1 MPRAG
6 LEGTETVE
14 SGPRAGLHATVPGMK
29 KRDRARRVLT
39 VDIGGTHVKVL
50 VSGLHGGQDGA
61 RRIDSNPH
69 LTPGQ
74 MVKAVRTLAQGWSF
88 DAVAIGYPGVVW
100 HGRPLIEP
108 HHLGKGWVGF
118 DYDAAFGKPVRM
130 INDAAMQAIGS
141 YEGGRMLF
149 LGLGTGLGSALIL
162 GGVLE
167 PMELGHLPYRNGRTY
182 EDYLGIPGL
191 ARLGKK
197 RWRRAVFDVVDRLGA
212 AFEVDYVVLGG
223 GNVAKLKKL
232 PPRVR
237 AGHNANAFI
246 GGFRLWTEKTWTT
259 DPDPK
264 LLQRTPRTGNRKS

>member
-1 MPRAG
+1 MKNPRR
-6 LEGTETVE
+6 
-14 SGPRAGLHATVPGMK
+14 P
-29 KRDRARRVLT
+29 KRILA
-39 VDIGGTHVKVL
+39 VDVGGSHVKVL
-50 VSGLHGGQDGA
+50 LSGLPAGQDAA
-61 RRIDSNPH
+61 RRVDSNPKF
-69 LTPGQ
+69 TPGQ
-74 MVKAVRTLAQGWSF
+74 MVKAVRTLAQGWRY
-88 DAVAIGYPGVVW
+88 DAVSIGYPGVVW

-118 DYDAAFGKPVRM
+118 DYAAAFGKPVRM
-130 INDAAMQAIGS
+130 VNDAAMQAIGS

-167 PMELGHLPYRNGRTY
+167 PMELGHLPYRKGRTY
-182 EDYLGIPGL
+182 EYYLGIPGL
-191 ARLGKK
+191 ARLGKN
-197 RWRRAVFDVVDRLGA
+197 RWRRAVFDVVDRLSA

-246 GGFRLWTEKTWTT
+246 GGFKLWSEKSWTT

-264 LLQRTPRTGNRKS
+264 MLQRNPRKGNPKS

>member
-1 MPRAG
+1 MKHPQRSKRILAVDVGGSHIKVLLSGLPAG
-6 LEGTETVE
+6 QD
-14 SGPRAGLHATVPGMK
+14 A
-29 KRDRARRVLT
+29 ARRV
-39 VDIGGTHVKVL
+39 
-50 VSGLHGGQDGA
+50 
-61 RRIDSNPH
+61 DSSPTM
-69 LTPGQ
+69 TPGQ
-74 MVKAVRTLAQGWSF
+74 MVRAARTLAQGWSF
-88 DAVAIGYPGVVW
+88 DVVAVGYPGVVW

-118 DYDAAFGKPVRM
+118 DYAAAFGKPVRM
-130 INDAAMQAIGS
+130 VNDAAMQAIGS

-182 EDYLGIPGL
+182 EAYLGIPGL

-197 RWRRAVFDVVDRLGA
+197 RWRRAVFDVVDRLSA

-246 GGFRLWTEKTWTT
+246 GGFKLWTEKCWTP

-264 LLQRTPRTGNRKS
+264 MLQRTARKGKPKS